1 MKSKILAVAVLLA
14 FSGVAFAQA
23 NGNAGTC
30 GFGASC
36 DGGIGQNQG
45 QAQGQGQGQAQ
56 GQLQGQGQAQGQGQI
71 GINKSYNSNSNKA
84 SAYSGASSYS
94 KGGNAQQAQ
103 GQVGIVANKGNSNN
117 ITFQDSGRADVHYSG
132 SYELKNVPAVVAPN
146 IYPSSPCMGSSSAAG
161 AGVGFGLSFG
171 TSWTDE
177 ECQKME
183 AARNA
188 PSAEDKKFVWCQG
201 KFNAGAPSCKGLAK
215 AAALEADKVAAARPA
230 SARDGDDKRRSA
242 TVVSTDTSGIVADSQ
257 GRLWKKDGEYGWEQV
272 NASGQTF

>member
-1 MKSKILAVAVLLA
+1 MRTKLFAAAIALA
-14 FSGVAFAQA
+14 FSGGVWAGGDEGCQGNCP
-23 NGNAGTC
+23 NG
-30 GFGASC
+30 
-36 DGGIGQNQG
+36 GGGNQDQKQG
-45 QAQGQGQGQAQ
+45 QLQGQAQ
-56 GQLQGQGQAQGQGQI
+56 GQLQGQAQGQI
-71 GINKSYNSNSNKA
+71 GINKSYNSNYNKA

-94 KGGNAQQAQ
+94 KGGNAKQAQ
-103 GQVGIVANKGNSNN
+103 GQVGIVANKGNSNA
-117 ITFQDSGRADVHYSG
+117 ITFQDSGRSDVQYSG
-132 SYELKNVPAVVAPN
+132 GYKVKNVPSVVAPN

-230 SARDGDDKRRSA
+230 ASRDGDDKRRSS
-242 TVVSTDTSGIVADSQ
+242 TVGEITVDEN
-257 GRLWKKDGEYGWEQV
+257 GRLWTKSFHDEWIEV
-272 NASGQTF
+272 SASNPSAAFVASK

>member
-1 MKSKILAVAVLLA
+1 MKAKFLAGAVALA
-14 FSGVAFAQA
+14 IGGGAW
-23 NGNAGTC
+23 AG
-30 GFGASC
+30 GPLIDDSVN
-36 DGGIGQNQG
+36 QNQG
-45 QAQGQGQGQAQ
+45 QAQGQQQGQAQGQAQ
-56 GQLQGQGQAQGQGQI
+56 GQLQGQGQGQAQGQI
-71 GINKSYNSNSNKA
+71 GINKSYNSNYNKA

-94 KGGNAQQAQ
+94 KGGSAQQ
-103 GQVGIVANKGNSNN
+103 GQVGILKNQGNSND
-117 ITFQDSGRADVHYSG
+117 ITFQDSGRSDVQYSG
-132 SYELKNVPAVVAPN
+132 GYKVKNVPAVVAPN

-230 SARDGDDKRRSA
+230 AARDGDDKRRSS
-242 TVVSTDTSGIVADSQ
+242 TVASADTSGIVADSQ
-257 GRLWKKDGEYGWEQV
+257 GRLWKKDGQFGWEQV

>member
-1 MKSKILAVAVLLA
+1 MRTKLFAAAIALA
-14 FSGVAFAQA
+14 FSGGVWAGGDEGCQGNCP
-23 NGNAGTC
+23 NG
-30 GFGASC
+30 
-36 DGGIGQNQG
+36 GGGNQDQKQG
-45 QAQGQGQGQAQ
+45 QLQGQAQ
-56 GQLQGQGQAQGQGQI
+56 GQLQGQAQGQI
-71 GINKSYNSNSNKA
+71 GINKSYNSNYNKA

-103 GQVGIVANKGNSNN
+103 GQVGILKNQGNSND
-117 ITFQDSGRADVHYSG
+117 ITFQDSGRSDVQYSG
-132 SYELKNVPAVVAPN
+132 GYKVKNVPSVVAPN

-230 SARDGDDKRRSA
+230 ASRDGDDKRRSS
-242 TVVSTDTSGIVADSQ
+242 TVGEITVDEN
-257 GRLWKKDGEYGWEQV
+257 GRLWTKSFHDEWIEV
-272 NASGQTF
+272 SASNPSAAFVASK